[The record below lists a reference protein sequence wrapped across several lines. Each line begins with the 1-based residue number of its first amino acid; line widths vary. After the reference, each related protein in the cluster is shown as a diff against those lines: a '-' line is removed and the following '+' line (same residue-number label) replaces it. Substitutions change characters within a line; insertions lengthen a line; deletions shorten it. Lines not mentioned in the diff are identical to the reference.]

1 MVQVA
6 ENKQAEVYKTQDT
19 VYSKVLEI
27 TEHFVFG
34 SCLINEAEKKLKRVR
49 YNKDVL
55 SELDLKVGD
64 VLEVTVFT
72 KPGEIKSTYT
82 KNTEEEVLKKFE
94 PKERVRDD
102 YFKDIEF
109 SKFFQPLP
117 SEK

>member
-6 ENKQAEVYKTQDT
+6 ENKIAEVYKTKDT

-27 TEHFVFG
+27 TEHFVFA
-34 SCLINEAEKKLKRVR
+34 SCLINEAERKLKRVR

-55 SELDLKVGD
+55 SELGLKVGD
-64 VLEVTVFT
+64 IVEVTVFT

-94 PKERVRDD
+94 LERNGEDP
-102 YFKDIEF
+102 FKDIDF
-109 SKFFQPLP
+109 SKFIQPLP
-117 SEK
+117 NEI